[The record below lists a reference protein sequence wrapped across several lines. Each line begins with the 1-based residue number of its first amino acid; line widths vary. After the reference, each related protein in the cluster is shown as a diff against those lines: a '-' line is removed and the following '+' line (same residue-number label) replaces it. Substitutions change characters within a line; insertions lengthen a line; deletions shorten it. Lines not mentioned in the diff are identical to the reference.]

1 MGPEEE
7 EAGKVLTEAARLEVE
22 DKEEV
27 RKNSKL
33 WCLRGAWELSSILNC
48 DVAGTTFNFKDQH
61 QEPLK
66 ILVNVL
72 NNILILLLGGS

>member
-7 EAGKVLTEAARLEVE
+7 EAGKVLTEAAKLEVE

-48 DVAGTTFNFKDQH
+48 DVAGTTFKDQH

-72 NNILILLLGGS
+72 NNISILLLGGS